1 MKKINKEIFLGVIII
16 LISLVIFINLF
27 NSYSS
32 NKSNNVSFSLNSD
45 FNNVGSLSVGNDIK
59 IHGVKVGE
67 VANISINP
75 ELLVANVIIEFD
87 NFYKI
92 PSDSIFTITSNGLM
106 GGSYIDIKIGSSELI
121 FTENETTKS
130 NIDAISIENIISDI
144 ILLIRFNINLF
155 ADEELKNAN
164 VIILDKSSSTKYY
177 LSLSKNSTFR
187 SLQFEIF
194 SCQLLS
200 FEKYDDQVALIKISN
215 SIDNSKFTGWFF
227 SKTEELNLFSDKI
240 YEISLIDCNN

>member
-121 FTENETTKS
+121 FTENETTKY

-144 ILLIRFNINLF
+144 I
-155 ADEELKNAN
+155 
-164 VIILDKSSSTKYY
+164 
-177 LSLSKNSTFR
+177 
-187 SLQFEIF
+187 
-194 SCQLLS
+194 
-200 FEKYDDQVALIKISN
+200 
-215 SIDNSKFTGWFF
+215 FT
-227 SKTEELNLFSDKI
+227 D
-240 YEISLIDCNN
+240 

>member
-1 MKKINKEIFLGVIII
+1 MILMKKINKEIFLGVIII

-106 GGSYIDIKIGSSELI
+106 GGSYINIKIGSSELI
-121 FTENETTKS
+121 FTENETTKY

-144 ILLIRFNINLF
+144 I
-155 ADEELKNAN
+155 
-164 VIILDKSSSTKYY
+164 
-177 LSLSKNSTFR
+177 
-187 SLQFEIF
+187 
-194 SCQLLS
+194 
-200 FEKYDDQVALIKISN
+200 
-215 SIDNSKFTGWFF
+215 FT
-227 SKTEELNLFSDKI
+227 D
-240 YEISLIDCNN
+240 

>member
-45 FNNVGSLSVGNDIK
+45 FNNVGSLSVGNDIN

-67 VANISINP
+67 VTNISINP

-121 FTENETTKS
+121 FTENETTKY

-144 ILLIRFNINLF
+144 I
-155 ADEELKNAN
+155 
-164 VIILDKSSSTKYY
+164 
-177 LSLSKNSTFR
+177 
-187 SLQFEIF
+187 
-194 SCQLLS
+194 
-200 FEKYDDQVALIKISN
+200 
-215 SIDNSKFTGWFF
+215 FT
-227 SKTEELNLFSDKI
+227 D
-240 YEISLIDCNN
+240 

>member
-16 LISLVIFINLF
+16 LVSSVIFINLF
-27 NSYSS
+27 NSYNS

-67 VANISINP
+67 VNNISINP

-121 FTENETTKS
+121 FNENETTKY

-144 ILLIRFNINLF
+144 I
-155 ADEELKNAN
+155 
-164 VIILDKSSSTKYY
+164 
-177 LSLSKNSTFR
+177 
-187 SLQFEIF
+187 
-194 SCQLLS
+194 
-200 FEKYDDQVALIKISN
+200 
-215 SIDNSKFTGWFF
+215 FT
-227 SKTEELNLFSDKI
+227 D
-240 YEISLIDCNN
+240 

>member
-106 GGSYIDIKIGSSELI
+106 GGSYINIKIGSSELI
-121 FTENETTKS
+121 FTENETTKY

-144 ILLIRFNINLF
+144 I
-155 ADEELKNAN
+155 
-164 VIILDKSSSTKYY
+164 
-177 LSLSKNSTFR
+177 
-187 SLQFEIF
+187 
-194 SCQLLS
+194 
-200 FEKYDDQVALIKISN
+200 
-215 SIDNSKFTGWFF
+215 FT
-227 SKTEELNLFSDKI
+227 D
-240 YEISLIDCNN
+240 

>member
-87 NFYKI
+87 HFYKI

-144 ILLIRFNINLF
+144 I
-155 ADEELKNAN
+155 
-164 VIILDKSSSTKYY
+164 
-177 LSLSKNSTFR
+177 
-187 SLQFEIF
+187 
-194 SCQLLS
+194 
-200 FEKYDDQVALIKISN
+200 
-215 SIDNSKFTGWFF
+215 FT
-227 SKTEELNLFSDKI
+227 D
-240 YEISLIDCNN
+240 

>member
-16 LISLVIFINLF
+16 LVSSVIFINLF
-27 NSYSS
+27 NSYNS

-67 VANISINP
+67 VNNISINP

-121 FTENETTKS
+121 FNENETTKY
-130 NIDAISIENIISDI
+130 NTDAISIENIISDI
-144 ILLIRFNINLF
+144 I
-155 ADEELKNAN
+155 
-164 VIILDKSSSTKYY
+164 
-177 LSLSKNSTFR
+177 
-187 SLQFEIF
+187 
-194 SCQLLS
+194 
-200 FEKYDDQVALIKISN
+200 
-215 SIDNSKFTGWFF
+215 FT
-227 SKTEELNLFSDKI
+227 D
-240 YEISLIDCNN
+240 

>member
-121 FTENETTKS
+121 FTENETTKY
-130 NIDAISIENIISDI
+130 NKDAISIENIISDI
-144 ILLIRFNINLF
+144 I
-155 ADEELKNAN
+155 
-164 VIILDKSSSTKYY
+164 
-177 LSLSKNSTFR
+177 
-187 SLQFEIF
+187 
-194 SCQLLS
+194 
-200 FEKYDDQVALIKISN
+200 
-215 SIDNSKFTGWFF
+215 FT
-227 SKTEELNLFSDKI
+227 D
-240 YEISLIDCNN
+240 

>member
-16 LISLVIFINLF
+16 LVSLVIFISLF
-27 NSYSS
+27 NSYNS
-32 NKSNNVSFSLNSD
+32 NKSNHVSFSLNSD

-121 FTENETTKS
+121 FTENETTKY

-144 ILLIRFNINLF
+144 I
-155 ADEELKNAN
+155 
-164 VIILDKSSSTKYY
+164 
-177 LSLSKNSTFR
+177 
-187 SLQFEIF
+187 
-194 SCQLLS
+194 
-200 FEKYDDQVALIKISN
+200 
-215 SIDNSKFTGWFF
+215 FT
-227 SKTEELNLFSDKI
+227 D
-240 YEISLIDCNN
+240 

>member
-27 NSYSS
+27 NSYNS

-45 FNNVGSLSVGNDIK
+45 FNNVGSLSAGNDIK

-121 FTENETTKS
+121 FTENETTKY

-144 ILLIRFNINLF
+144 I
-155 ADEELKNAN
+155 
-164 VIILDKSSSTKYY
+164 
-177 LSLSKNSTFR
+177 
-187 SLQFEIF
+187 
-194 SCQLLS
+194 
-200 FEKYDDQVALIKISN
+200 
-215 SIDNSKFTGWFF
+215 FT
-227 SKTEELNLFSDKI
+227 D
-240 YEISLIDCNN
+240 

>member
-106 GGSYIDIKIGSSELI
+106 GGSYIDIKIGSSESI

-144 ILLIRFNINLF
+144 I
-155 ADEELKNAN
+155 
-164 VIILDKSSSTKYY
+164 
-177 LSLSKNSTFR
+177 
-187 SLQFEIF
+187 
-194 SCQLLS
+194 
-200 FEKYDDQVALIKISN
+200 
-215 SIDNSKFTGWFF
+215 FT
-227 SKTEELNLFSDKI
+227 D
-240 YEISLIDCNN
+240 

>member
-27 NSYSS
+27 NSYNS
-32 NKSNNVSFSLNSD
+32 NKLNNVSFSLNSD

-106 GGSYIDIKIGSSELI
+106 GGSYINIKIGSSELI
-121 FTENETTKS
+121 FTENETTKY

-144 ILLIRFNINLF
+144 I
-155 ADEELKNAN
+155 
-164 VIILDKSSSTKYY
+164 
-177 LSLSKNSTFR
+177 
-187 SLQFEIF
+187 
-194 SCQLLS
+194 
-200 FEKYDDQVALIKISN
+200 
-215 SIDNSKFTGWFF
+215 FT
-227 SKTEELNLFSDKI
+227 D
-240 YEISLIDCNN
+240 

>member
-67 VANISINP
+67 VTNISINP

-144 ILLIRFNINLF
+144 I
-155 ADEELKNAN
+155 
-164 VIILDKSSSTKYY
+164 
-177 LSLSKNSTFR
+177 
-187 SLQFEIF
+187 
-194 SCQLLS
+194 
-200 FEKYDDQVALIKISN
+200 
-215 SIDNSKFTGWFF
+215 FT
-227 SKTEELNLFSDKI
+227 D
-240 YEISLIDCNN
+240 

>member
-27 NSYSS
+27 NSYNS
-32 NKSNNVSFSLNSD
+32 NKLNNVSFSLNSD

-121 FTENETTKS
+121 FTENETTKY

-144 ILLIRFNINLF
+144 I
-155 ADEELKNAN
+155 
-164 VIILDKSSSTKYY
+164 
-177 LSLSKNSTFR
+177 
-187 SLQFEIF
+187 
-194 SCQLLS
+194 
-200 FEKYDDQVALIKISN
+200 
-215 SIDNSKFTGWFF
+215 FT
-227 SKTEELNLFSDKI
+227 D
-240 YEISLIDCNN
+240 

>member
-16 LISLVIFINLF
+16 LLGLVIFINLF
-27 NSYSS
+27 NSYNS
-32 NKSNNVSFSLNSD
+32 NKSNNVSFYLNSD
-45 FNNVGSLSVGNDIK
+45 FNNVGSLLLGSDIK

-75 ELLVANVIIEFD
+75 ELLVANVIIELD

-121 FTENETTKS
+121 FTENETTKY

-144 ILLIRFNINLF
+144 I
-155 ADEELKNAN
+155 
-164 VIILDKSSSTKYY
+164 
-177 LSLSKNSTFR
+177 
-187 SLQFEIF
+187 
-194 SCQLLS
+194 
-200 FEKYDDQVALIKISN
+200 
-215 SIDNSKFTGWFF
+215 FT
-227 SKTEELNLFSDKI
+227 D
-240 YEISLIDCNN
+240 

>member
-106 GGSYIDIKIGSSELI
+106 GGSYINIKIGSSELI
-121 FTENETTKS
+121 YAENETTKS

-144 ILLIRFNINLF
+144 I
-155 ADEELKNAN
+155 
-164 VIILDKSSSTKYY
+164 
-177 LSLSKNSTFR
+177 
-187 SLQFEIF
+187 
-194 SCQLLS
+194 
-200 FEKYDDQVALIKISN
+200 
-215 SIDNSKFTGWFF
+215 FT
-227 SKTEELNLFSDKI
+227 D
-240 YEISLIDCNN
+240 

>member
-144 ILLIRFNINLF
+144 IF
-155 ADEELKNAN
+155 AD
-164 VIILDKSSSTKYY
+164 
-177 LSLSKNSTFR
+177 
-187 SLQFEIF
+187 
-194 SCQLLS
+194 
-200 FEKYDDQVALIKISN
+200 
-215 SIDNSKFTGWFF
+215 
-227 SKTEELNLFSDKI
+227 
-240 YEISLIDCNN
+240 

>member
-27 NSYSS
+27 NSYNS
-32 NKSNNVSFSLNSD
+32 NKSKNVSFSLNSD

-67 VANISINP
+67 VTNISINP

-121 FTENETTKS
+121 FTENETTKY

-144 ILLIRFNINLF
+144 I
-155 ADEELKNAN
+155 
-164 VIILDKSSSTKYY
+164 
-177 LSLSKNSTFR
+177 
-187 SLQFEIF
+187 
-194 SCQLLS
+194 
-200 FEKYDDQVALIKISN
+200 
-215 SIDNSKFTGWFF
+215 FT
-227 SKTEELNLFSDKI
+227 D
-240 YEISLIDCNN
+240 